1 MRHVLLLVV
10 FALPAFAQQSFFNV
24 PSGTRTTDHHIFL
37 QAQFNVGPEGGE
49 SNFTAATGIAGG
61 LELGFN
67 IFHVDL
73 FGDAVSHS
81 ARNLFMANAVYTR
94 ELLHWLSFQVG
105 AQAGI
110 GRFETDGGRYDFAGF
125 GWGLARFDWH
135 EARLAGVVGGYAG
148 TASHLGPGWPAGPM
162 AAVEWTAIEGW
173 LALQAD
179 LVFGNHESAVAV
191 VGAALLLPWGW
202 QLSAGAILPSPLSH
216 NAFGLCVELTRVPE
230 FEGPPRE
237 RLIRPMPVRN

>member
-1 MRHVLLLVV
+1 MRHVFLVV
-10 FALPAFAQQSFFNV
+10 LVAVPAFAQQSFFNV

-37 QAQFNVGPEGGE
+37 QAQFNVGAEGAD
-49 SNFTAATGIAGG
+49 SNLTAATGIAGG

-81 ARNLFMANAVYTR
+81 ARNLFMVNAVYTR

-105 AQAGI
+105 GQAGV
-110 GRFETDGGRYDFAGF
+110 GRFETDGRYDFAGF
-125 GWGLARFDWH
+125 GWALARFDWH
-135 EARLAGVVGGYAG
+135 EARLAGVVGGYGG

-162 AAVEWTAIEGW
+162 AAMEWTAIPGW

-191 VGAALLLPWGW
+191 VGRRSCCRTAGSSREARFCRLRSRTTA
-202 QLSAGAILPSPLSH
+202 SASASSSPACPSSKARH
-216 NAFGLCVELTRVPE
+216 ASGSFARCR
-230 FEGPPRE
+230 
-237 RLIRPMPVRN
+237 

>member
-1 MRHVLLLVV
+1 MRHVLLVSLVAV
-10 FALPAFAQQSFFNV
+10 PAFAQQSFFNV

-37 QAQFNVGPEGGE
+37 QAQFNASATGAD
-49 SNFTAATGIAGG
+49 SNLTAATGIVGG

-81 ARNLFMANAVYTR
+81 ARNLFMLNAVYTR
-94 ELLHWLSFQVG
+94 ELLQWLSVQVG
-105 AQAGI
+105 GQGGV
-110 GRFETDGGRYDFAGF
+110 GRFETDGRYDFAGF
-125 GWGLARFDWH
+125 GWALARFDWH
-135 EARLAGVVGGYAG
+135 EGRLAGVVGGYAG
-148 TASHLGPGWPAGPM
+148 TTSHLGPGWPAGPM
-162 AAVEWTAIEGW
+162 VAVEWTAVPGW

-179 LVFGNHESAVAV
+179 LVVGNHESAVAV
-191 VGAALLLPWGW
+191 VGAALLLPYGW
-202 QLSAGAILPSPLSH
+202 QLSGGAILPSPFSH
-216 NAFGLCVELTRVPE
+216 NGVGVCVELTRVPE